1 VPGSLPST
9 QASVRSEE
17 SKPKWAG
24 SHHRLLDT
32 KIDLGSF
39 VQFSVQTMM
48 EILTY
53 IKYNLLLH
61 VAVWVMCLK
70 QSICTKQLV
79 EVEEHIY

>member
-1 VPGSLPST
+1 MPGSLPST

-39 VQFSVQTMM
+39 VQFSVQTMV
-48 EILTY
+48 IFQ
-53 IKYNLLLH
+53 
-61 VAVWVMCLK
+61 WV
-70 QSICTKQLV
+70 QSSFTDFISAEWFVLCV
-79 EVEEHIY
+79 VYSSMGI